1 MIQVAQL
8 TSTLLMPA
16 PIRVSYCTS
25 SDGVR
30 LAYRTVGT
38 GPVIIKAANWLGI
51 VQGDGRLQ
59 GTRHWIDKLSMVN
72 TLTYFDARGCGLSD
86 RDVDERSP
94 VGVKST

>member
-1 MIQVAQL
+1 
-8 TSTLLMPA
+8 MPA

-72 TLTYFDARGCGLSD
+72 TLTYYDARGCGLSD